1 MLSVIRVLMAQSK
14 EEVIL
19 SRLTELRI
27 RLAFF
32 KTPVSKMSDEQKQMV
47 LDLTPEQILAR

>member
-1 MLSVIRVLMAQSK
+1 MAQSK
-14 EEVIL
+14 EEVLL

-32 KTPVSKMSDEQKQMV
+32 KTPVSKMSDEQKQMI
-47 LDLTPEQILAR
+47 LDFTPEQILAR